1 MFRFKDSILPMN
13 KTLANS
19 LKKIYGIGEQRG
31 LYISNAFGFSSYFNV
46 NMLNYYFFE
55 CIVAAMKNGYILE
68 DRLRF
73 NIKNRFLLFREINL
87 VKVKRYDIGLPARG
101 QRTHSNGQT
110 PRRNRLF

>member
-1 MFRFKDSILPMN
+1 MFRFKDSILPFN

-31 LYISNAFGFSSYFNV
+31 LYIANIFGFSSYYNV
-46 NMLNYYFFE
+46 NKLNYYFFE
-55 CIVAAMKNGYILE
+55 CMVAAMKNGYILE

-73 NIKNRFLLFREINL
+73 IIKSRFSLFREINL

-101 QRTHSNGQT
+101 QRTHSNGRT
-110 PRRNRLF
+110 PRRNKIF